1 MLNWIL
7 LDITIGAMV
16 FVTNKINTVNK
27 NMDDLL
33 DEADEMIQDIED
45 EETKKI
51 IEDISTE
58 LLNNP
63 IKSVLFSLFM
73 HLTPI
78 LNVLILIE
86 NMKEWHNNIKT
97 K

>member
-7 LDITIGAMV
+7 LDITVGAMV
-16 FVTNKINTVNK
+16 FVTTKINTVNK

-51 IEDISTE
+51 IEDFSAE

-63 IKSVLFSLFM
+63 IKFTLFSLFVY
-73 HLTPI
+73 LTPI

-86 NMKEWHNNIKT
+86 NMKEWHDNIKT
-97 K
+97 R

>member
-7 LDITIGAMV
+7 LDITVGAMV

-63 IKSVLFSLFM
+63 IKFTLFSLFM

-86 NMKEWHNNIKT
+86 NMKEWHDNIKT